1 MVRRCPV
8 VLFGFFIL
16 FSLVLPSVAAAD
28 MLIGGDTTYSIQK
41 GDSLVLIG
49 AKHGID
55 WQIIARENN
64 VEPGEIL
71 KVGRTLKISV
81 RRIVPKSVAD
91 GILVNIPDRTL
102 YYFKEGK
109 LADAFAVGLGNIDW
123 PTPTG
128 SFTIKGKEKNPTWR
142 VPKSI
147 QEEMAAKGEPVRTSV
162 PPGPDNPLGRYAL
175 RTSIEGIL
183 LHETIWPATV
193 YQFRSHGC
201 IRVPA
206 DRLEKLYGE
215 IRVGTRGEIIYEP
228 VKIALSPEGRIFLEV
243 HRDIYKKL
251 KPIDV
256 EVRTRLDRRGLLS
269 VVDRAKV
276 DKAVQE
282 KTGIAQDV
290 SS

>member
-1 MVRRCPV
+1 MVRRCL
-8 VLFGFFIL
+8 VLFG
-16 FSLVLPSVAAAD
+16 SLLLLSFALASAAAD
-28 MLIGGDTTYSIQK
+28 ILIGGDSTYSIQK
-41 GDSLVLIG
+41 GDSLVLIA
-49 AKHGID
+49 AKHGVD
-55 WQIIARENN
+55 WQIIARENS

-71 KVGRTLKISV
+71 KVGRTLRIRV
-81 RRIVPKSVAD
+81 RRIVPKIITD
-91 GILVNIPDRTL
+91 GIVVNIPDRTL
-102 YYFKEGK
+102 YYFKEGR
-109 LADAFAVGLGNIDW
+109 LADAFSVGLGNIDW

-128 SFTIKGKEKNPTWR
+128 TFTINAKEKNPTWH

-147 QEEMAAKGEPVRTSV
+147 QAEMAAKGEPVKTHI

-201 IRVPA
+201 IRVPS
-206 DRLEKLYGE
+206 DRLEKLFGD

-228 VKIALSPEGRIFLEV
+228 VKIALSPEGRVFLEV

-256 EVRTRLDRRGLLS
+256 EVRTRLERRGLSS

-290 SS
+290 TS

>member
-1 MVRRCPV
+1 MTRCRPV
-8 VLFGFFIL
+8 FLGSLIL
-16 FSLVLPSVAAAD
+16 ISLVLAPAAGAD
-28 MLIGGDTTYSIQK
+28 MLVGRDTTYSIQK
-41 GDSLVLIG
+41 GDSLVLIA
-49 AKHGID
+49 AKHGVD
-55 WQIIARENN
+55 WQIIARDNN
-64 VEPGEIL
+64 VEPGDIL
-71 KVGRTLKISV
+71 KVGRTLKISL
-81 RRIVPKSVAD
+81 RRIVPKTIAD

-102 YYFKEGK
+102 YYFKEGR

-128 SFTIKGKEKNPTWR
+128 SFTIRGKEKNPTWH

-147 QEEMAAKGEPVRTSV
+147 QEEMAAKGEPVRTRI

-175 RTSIEGIL
+175 RTSIEGVL

-201 IRVPA
+201 IRVPS

-228 VKIALSPEGRIFLEV
+228 VKVALSPEGRVFLEV

-256 EVRTRLDRRGLLS
+256 EVKMRLEKRGLLP
-269 VVDRAKV
+269 VVDRVKV

-282 KTGIAQDV
+282 KTGVANDV
-290 SS
+290 TS